1 MTSIDQSDSGFV
13 SPQDVSSQWVEITLL
28 QARSHSILYRAKRY
42 GRWFVLKGLPPAQQH
57 LTDSLILQD
66 KEFRLGLQL
75 VHPNIVA
82 TYSIETVPDCGRC
95 IVMEAVD
102 GQNLDRWLAT
112 KPDRPK
118 RTRVLYQL
126 LDAVEYLHARQ
137 LVHHDLKPSNIL
149 ITHNGENLKLID
161 FGLSN
166 TDDAATVVPNNLQ
179 DDLVPL
185 ADLMTLF
192 RLRSMTSVIRR
203 CKRGRYRNIA
213 ELRADLSRRERVA
226 RGVYVVLMVAM
237 LLLCLGLSWQ
247 AFHEHQLAR
256 QALEETQKEGSI
268 FAERQ
273 KLAQQALED
282 AQKER
287 SIFEQERQKQE
298 EIQREQERRKQAVIA
313 DVNAI
318 YDREEQR
325 LNKMIRHEKY
335 SEFAITKF
343 FIYNRYQVLADSLNR
358 VYPASDAVI
367 SYLCNTICTQ
377 RWQEHQKEVMKQ
389 ADQMPSFPEEYQ
401 QGRIS
406 AEEYRQ
412 LMVEYNALSGSSIP
426 YYAR

>member
-1 MTSIDQSDSGFV
+1 MTSTDQSDSGFV
-13 SPQDVSSQWVEITLL
+13 SPQDVSSQWMEITLL
-28 QARSHSILYRAKRY
+28 QARGHSILYRAKRY

-66 KEFRLGLQL
+66 KEFRLGLLL

-82 TYSIETVPDCGRC
+82 TYSLEMVPDCGRC

-112 KPDRPK
+112 KPDRQK

-126 LDAVEYLHARQ
+126 LDALEYLHARQ

-149 ITHNGENLKLID
+149 ITRNGENLKLID
-161 FGLSN
+161 FGLSD
-166 TDDAATVVPNNLQ
+166 TDDAATAIPNNLQ
-179 DDLVPL
+179 DDLAPL

-192 RLRSMTSVIRR
+192 RLRSLSPVIRR

-213 ELRADLSRRERVA
+213 ELRSDLSRRERVA
-226 RGVYVVLMVAM
+226 RGVYVVLMVVVF
-237 LLLCLGLSWQ
+237 LLCLGLSWQ

-256 QALEETQKEGSI
+256 QALEE
-268 FAERQ
+268 ARQ
-273 KLAQQALED
+273 
-282 AQKER
+282 ER
-287 SIFEQERQKQE
+287 SLFEQQRQQQE
-298 EIQREQERRKQAVIA
+298 EIQREQERKKQAVMA
-313 DVNAI
+313 DVNAV

-325 LNKMIRHEKY
+325 LNKMIRYEKY
-335 SEFAITKF
+335 YEFATTKY

-389 ADQMPSFPEEYQ
+389 IDQLPSFSEEYQ
-401 QGRIS
+401 QGHIS
-406 AEEYRQ
+406 AEEYRR
-412 LMVEYNALSGSSIP
+412 LMAEYNALSKSSVP

>member
-1 MTSIDQSDSGFV
+1 MISTDQSDSGFV
-13 SPQDVSSQWVEITLL
+13 LPQDVSSQWVEITLL

-66 KEFRLGLQL
+66 KEFRLGLLL

-82 TYSIETVPDCGRC
+82 TYSLETVPDCGRC

-112 KPDRPK
+112 KPDRQK

-149 ITHNGENLKLID
+149 ITRNGENLKLID

-166 TDDAATVVPNNLQ
+166 TDDAATVAPNNLQ

-192 RLRSMTSVIRR
+192 RLHSPATVIRR
-203 CKRGRYRNIA
+203 CRRGRYRNIA
-213 ELRADLSRRERVA
+213 ELRADLSHRERVA

-247 AFHEHQLAR
+247 AFHEHRLAR
-256 QALEETQKEGSI
+256 
-268 FAERQ
+268 
-273 KLAQQALED
+273 QALED

-287 SIFEQERQKQE
+287 SIFEQEHQKQE
-298 EIQREQERRKQAVIA
+298 EIQREQERRKQAVMA

-325 LNKMIRHEKY
+325 LNKIIRHEKY
-335 SEFAITKF
+335 RELATAKFIT
-343 FIYNRYQVLADSLNR
+343 YNRYQVLADSLNR
-358 VYPASDAVI
+358 VYPASDAII

-377 RWQEHQKEVMKQ
+377 RWQEHQKEVLKQ
-389 ADQMPSFPEEYQ
+389 ADQMPSSTEEYQ

-412 LMVEYNALSGSSIP
+412 LMAEYSALCNSSLP

>member
-1 MTSIDQSDSGFV
+1 MSPADQSDSGFV
-13 SPQDVSSQWVEITLL
+13 LPQDVSSQWVEITVL

-66 KEFRLGLQL
+66 KEFRLGLLL

-82 TYSIETVPDCGRC
+82 TYSLETVPDCGRC

-112 KPDRPK
+112 KPDCRK

-149 ITHNGENLKLID
+149 ITRNGENLKLID

-166 TDDAATVVPNNLQ
+166 TDDAATAVPNNLQ
-179 DDLVPL
+179 DDLVRL
-185 ADLMTLF
+185 ADLMTLL
-192 RLRSMTSVIRR
+192 RLHSLSPVIRR
-203 CKRGRYRNIA
+203 CRRGRYRNIA
-213 ELRADLSRRERVA
+213 ELRADLSRRERMA

-247 AFHEHQLAR
+247 AFHEHQSAR
-256 QALEETQKEGSI
+256 
-268 FAERQ
+268 
-273 KLAQQALED
+273 QALED

-287 SIFEQERQKQE
+287 SIFEQERQQQE
-298 EIQREQERRKQAVIA
+298 EIQREQERKKQAVIA
-313 DVNAI
+313 DVNAV

-335 SEFAITKF
+335 YELATAKF
-343 FIYNRYQVLADSLNR
+343 LIYNRYQVLSDSLNR

-367 SYLCNTICTQ
+367 SYLCNTICTR

-389 ADQMPSFPEEYQ
+389 IDKLPFFRDEYL
-401 QGRIS
+401 QGHIS
-406 AEEYRQ
+406 AEEYRR
-412 LMVEYNALSGSSIP
+412 LMAEYDALSRSSRP